1 MQKFLL
7 FMLYIF
13 FECYFL
19 VLFFA
24 LHNVDGYLRHM
35 GADFI
40 YTDVWYGLYES
51 EMPKEER
58 VRILDDSFRGK
69 LHPYVLNF
77 LKVLTEKGYMK
88 HFSGCCQMYK
98 QQYNLDN
105 GIVPVTAYTAV
116 PLSDELR
123 SKLTAKLSTVT
134 GKTIELD
141 CRIDP
146 ETLGGVR
153 LDFDGKQ
160 VDGTVRRRLEDI
172 RGLLKNTV
180 L

>member
-1 MQKFLL
+1 MTEVATTYGQAMYDLARDEGKSQQILAELSVLDQSLSAEPEFIQLL
-7 FMLYIF
+7 SSPNI
-13 FECYFL
+13 
-19 VLFFA
+19 
-24 LHNVDGYLRHM
+24 
-35 GADFI
+35 
-40 YTDVWYGLYES
+40 
-51 EMPKEER
+51 PKEER
-58 VRILDDSFRGK
+58 VQILDNSFQGK
-69 LHPYVLNF
+69 LDPYVLNF
-77 LKVLTEKGYMK
+77 LKVLTEKGYMR
-88 HFSGCCQMYK
+88 HFSGCCQFYR
-98 QQYNLDN
+98 QCYNKDN
-105 GIVPVTAYTAV
+105 GIMPVIAYTAV

-123 SKLTAKLSTVT
+123 RKLTAKLSTVT

>member
-1 MQKFLL
+1 M
-7 FMLYIF
+7 
-13 FECYFL
+13 
-19 VLFFA
+19 
-24 LHNVDGYLRHM
+24 
-35 GADFI
+35 
-40 YTDVWYGLYES
+40 TDVATTYGQAIYDLARDEGLS
-51 EMPKEER
+51 QKLLGELTALDASLRAEPGFCQLLSTPNIPKEER

-77 LKVLTEKGYMK
+77 LKILTEKGYMK
-88 HFSGCCQMYK
+88 HFSGCCKVYK

-116 PLSDELR
+116 PLTEELR
-123 SKLTAKLSTVT
+123 RKLTAKLSTVT

-172 RGLLKNTV
+172 RGILKNTV

>member
-1 MQKFLL
+1 MTEVATTYGQAMYDLARDEGKSQKILAELSVLDQSLSAEPEFLQL
-7 FMLYIF
+7 LSAPNI
-13 FECYFL
+13 
-19 VLFFA
+19 
-24 LHNVDGYLRHM
+24 
-35 GADFI
+35 
-40 YTDVWYGLYES
+40 
-51 EMPKEER
+51 PKEER
-58 VRILDDSFRGK
+58 VQILDDSFRGK
-69 LHPYVLNF
+69 IDPYVLNF
-77 LKVLTEKGYMK
+77 LKVLTEKGYMR
-88 HFSGCCQMYK
+88 HFSGCCQYYK
-98 QQYNLDN
+98 QQYNKDN
-105 GIVPVTAYTAV
+105 GIVPVVAYTAV

-123 SKLTAKLSTVT
+123 RKLTAKLSTVT

-153 LDFDGKQ
+153 LDFDGRQ

>member
-1 MQKFLL
+1 MTEVATTYGQAMYDLARDEGKSQTILAELSALDQSLKVAPEFLQL
-7 FMLYIF
+7 LSAPNI
-13 FECYFL
+13 
-19 VLFFA
+19 
-24 LHNVDGYLRHM
+24 
-35 GADFI
+35 
-40 YTDVWYGLYES
+40 
-51 EMPKEER
+51 PKEER
-58 VRILDDSFRGK
+58 VQILDDSFRGK
-69 LHPYVLNF
+69 IEPYVLNF
-77 LKVLTEKGYMK
+77 LKVLTEKGYMR
-88 HFSGCCQMYK
+88 HFSGCCQYYR
-98 QQYNLDN
+98 QQYNKDN
-105 GIVPVTAYTAV
+105 GIVPVVAYTAV

-123 SKLTAKLSTVT
+123 RKLTAKLSTVT

-153 LDFDGKQ
+153 LDFDGRQ

>member
-1 MQKFLL
+1 MTEVATTYGQAMYDLARDEGKSQQILAELSVLDQSLSAEPEFIQLL
-7 FMLYIF
+7 GSPNI
-13 FECYFL
+13 
-19 VLFFA
+19 
-24 LHNVDGYLRHM
+24 
-35 GADFI
+35 
-40 YTDVWYGLYES
+40 
-51 EMPKEER
+51 PKEER
-58 VRILDDSFRGK
+58 VQILDSSFRGK
-69 LHPYVLNF
+69 IDPYVLNF
-77 LKVLTEKGYMK
+77 LKVLTEKGYIR
-88 HFSGCCQMYK
+88 HFSGCCQFYR
-98 QQYNLDN
+98 QCYNKDN
-105 GIVPVTAYTAV
+105 GIMPVVAYTAV
-116 PLSDELR
+116 PLSEELR
-123 SKLTAKLSTVT
+123 RKLTAKLSTVT

>member
-1 MQKFLL
+1 MTEIATTYGQAMYDLARDEGKSRQILAELSALDQSLKAAPEFLQL
-7 FMLYIF
+7 LSAPNI
-13 FECYFL
+13 
-19 VLFFA
+19 
-24 LHNVDGYLRHM
+24 
-35 GADFI
+35 
-40 YTDVWYGLYES
+40 
-51 EMPKEER
+51 PKEER
-58 VRILDDSFRGK
+58 VQILDDSFRGK
-69 LHPYVLNF
+69 IDPYVLNF
-77 LKVLTEKGYMK
+77 LKVLTEKGYMR
-88 HFSGCCQMYK
+88 HFSGCCQFYK
-98 QQYNLDN
+98 QRYNKDN
-105 GIVPVTAYTAV
+105 GIVPVVAYTAV

-123 SKLTAKLSTVT
+123 RKLTAKLSTVT

-153 LDFDGKQ
+153 LDFDGRQ

>member
-1 MQKFLL
+1 MTEIANVYGQALYDLAKDEGLAQEIYQQMTALNQGISAEPAFLQL
-7 FMLYIF
+7 L
-13 FECYFL
+13 CTPS
-19 VLFFA
+19 V
-24 LHNVDGYLRHM
+24 
-35 GADFI
+35 
-40 YTDVWYGLYES
+40 
-51 EMPKEER
+51 PKAER
-58 VRILDDSFRGK
+58 CQVLDDSFRERV
-69 LHPYVLNF
+69 HPYLLNF
-77 LKVLTEKGYMK
+77 LKILTEKGYMR

-98 QQYNLDN
+98 QQYNKDN

-123 SKLTAKLSTVT
+123 RKLTAKLSTVT

>member
-1 MQKFLL
+1 MTEVATTYGQAMYDLARDEGKSRQILAELSVLDQSLSAEPEFIQLL
-7 FMLYIF
+7 GSPNI
-13 FECYFL
+13 
-19 VLFFA
+19 
-24 LHNVDGYLRHM
+24 
-35 GADFI
+35 
-40 YTDVWYGLYES
+40 
-51 EMPKEER
+51 PKEER
-58 VRILDDSFRGK
+58 VQILDSSFRGK
-69 LHPYVLNF
+69 IDPYVLNF
-77 LKVLTEKGYMK
+77 LKVLTEKGYMR
-88 HFSGCCQMYK
+88 HFSGCCQFYR
-98 QQYNLDN
+98 QCYNKDN
-105 GIVPVTAYTAV
+105 GIMPVIAYTAV

-123 SKLTAKLSTVT
+123 RKLTAKLSTVT

-172 RGLLKNTV
+172 RGILKNTV

>member
-1 MQKFLL
+1 MTEVATTYGQAMYDLARDEGKSQTILAELSALDQSLKAAPEFLQL
-7 FMLYIF
+7 LSAPNI
-13 FECYFL
+13 
-19 VLFFA
+19 
-24 LHNVDGYLRHM
+24 
-35 GADFI
+35 
-40 YTDVWYGLYES
+40 
-51 EMPKEER
+51 PKEER
-58 VRILDDSFRGK
+58 VQILDDSFRGK
-69 LHPYVLNF
+69 IEPYVLNF
-77 LKVLTEKGYMK
+77 LKVLTEKGYMR
-88 HFSGCCQMYK
+88 HFSGCCQFYR
-98 QQYNLDN
+98 QQYNKDN
-105 GIVPVTAYTAV
+105 GIVPVVAYTAV
-116 PLSDELR
+116 PLSNELR
-123 SKLTAKLSTVT
+123 RKLTAKLSTVT

>member
-1 MQKFLL
+1 MTEVATTYGQAMYDLARDEGKSQQILAELSVLDQSLSAEPEFIQLL
-7 FMLYIF
+7 SSPNI
-13 FECYFL
+13 
-19 VLFFA
+19 
-24 LHNVDGYLRHM
+24 
-35 GADFI
+35 
-40 YTDVWYGLYES
+40 
-51 EMPKEER
+51 PKEER
-58 VRILDDSFRGK
+58 VQILDSSFRGK
-69 LHPYVLNF
+69 IDPYVLNF
-77 LKVLTEKGYMK
+77 LKVLTEKGYIR
-88 HFSGCCQMYK
+88 HFSGCCQFYR
-98 QQYNLDN
+98 QCYNKDN
-105 GIVPVTAYTAV
+105 GIMPVIAYTAV

-123 SKLTAKLSTVT
+123 RKLTAKLSTVT

>member
-1 MQKFLL
+1 MTEVATTYGQAMYDLARDEGLAQDLLAQLKALDESFGSEPTFLQL
-7 FMLYIF
+7 LSTPNI
-13 FECYFL
+13 
-19 VLFFA
+19 
-24 LHNVDGYLRHM
+24 
-35 GADFI
+35 
-40 YTDVWYGLYES
+40 
-51 EMPKEER
+51 PKEER

-88 HFSGCCQMYK
+88 HFSGCCQMYR
-98 QQYNLDN
+98 QQYNKDN

-116 PLSDELR
+116 ALSDELR
-123 SKLTAKLSTVT
+123 RKLTAKLSTVT

>member
-1 MQKFLL
+1 MTEVATTYGQAMYDLARDEGKSQQILAELSVLDQSLSAEPQFLQL
-7 FMLYIF
+7 LSSPNI
-13 FECYFL
+13 
-19 VLFFA
+19 
-24 LHNVDGYLRHM
+24 
-35 GADFI
+35 
-40 YTDVWYGLYES
+40 
-51 EMPKEER
+51 PKEER
-58 VRILDDSFRGK
+58 VQILDDSFRGK
-69 LHPYVLNF
+69 IDPYVLNF
-77 LKVLTEKGYMK
+77 LKVLTEKGYMR
-88 HFSGCCQMYK
+88 HFSGCCQFYK
-98 QQYNLDN
+98 QQYNKDN
-105 GIVPVTAYTAV
+105 GIVPVVAYTAI

-123 SKLTAKLSTVT
+123 RKLTAKLSTVT

>member
-1 MQKFLL
+1 MTEVATTYGQAMYDLARDEGKSQKILAELSVLDQSLKAAPEFLQL
-7 FMLYIF
+7 LSAPNI
-13 FECYFL
+13 
-19 VLFFA
+19 
-24 LHNVDGYLRHM
+24 
-35 GADFI
+35 
-40 YTDVWYGLYES
+40 
-51 EMPKEER
+51 PKEER
-58 VRILDDSFRGK
+58 VQILDDSFRGK
-69 LHPYVLNF
+69 IDPYVLNF
-77 LKVLTEKGYMK
+77 LKVLTEKGYMR
-88 HFSGCCQMYK
+88 HFSGCCQFFR
-98 QQYNLDN
+98 QQYNKDN
-105 GIVPVTAYTAV
+105 GIVPVVAYTAV

-123 SKLTAKLSTVT
+123 RKLTAKLSTVT

-153 LDFDGKQ
+153 LDFDGRQ

>member
-1 MQKFLL
+1 MTEVATTYGQAMYDLGRDEGKSRQILAELSVLDQSLSAEPEFIQLL
-7 FMLYIF
+7 SSPNI
-13 FECYFL
+13 
-19 VLFFA
+19 
-24 LHNVDGYLRHM
+24 
-35 GADFI
+35 
-40 YTDVWYGLYES
+40 
-51 EMPKEER
+51 PKEER
-58 VRILDDSFRGK
+58 VQILDSSFRGK
-69 LHPYVLNF
+69 IDPYVLNF
-77 LKVLTEKGYMK
+77 LKVLTEKGYMR
-88 HFSGCCQMYK
+88 HFSGCCQFYR
-98 QQYNLDN
+98 QCYNKDN
-105 GIVPVTAYTAV
+105 GIMPVIAYTAV
-116 PLSDELR
+116 PLSNELR
-123 SKLTAKLSTVT
+123 RKLTAKLSTVT

>member
-1 MQKFLL
+1 MTEVATTYGQAMYDLARDEGKSQQILAELSVLDQSLSAEPEFIQLL
-7 FMLYIF
+7 SSPNI
-13 FECYFL
+13 
-19 VLFFA
+19 
-24 LHNVDGYLRHM
+24 
-35 GADFI
+35 
-40 YTDVWYGLYES
+40 
-51 EMPKEER
+51 PKEER
-58 VRILDDSFRGK
+58 VQILDGSFRGK
-69 LHPYVLNF
+69 IDPYVLNF
-77 LKVLTEKGYMK
+77 LKVLTEKGYMR
-88 HFSGCCQMYK
+88 HFSGCCQFYR
-98 QQYNLDN
+98 QCYNTDN
-105 GIVPVTAYTAV
+105 GIMPVIAYTAV

-123 SKLTAKLSTVT
+123 RKLTAKLSTVT

>member
-1 MQKFLL
+1 MTEVATTYGQAMYDLARDEGKSRQILAELSVLDQSLSAEPEFIQLL
-7 FMLYIF
+7 GSPNI
-13 FECYFL
+13 
-19 VLFFA
+19 
-24 LHNVDGYLRHM
+24 
-35 GADFI
+35 
-40 YTDVWYGLYES
+40 
-51 EMPKEER
+51 PKEER
-58 VRILDDSFRGK
+58 VQILDSSFRGK
-69 LHPYVLNF
+69 IDPYVLNF
-77 LKVLTEKGYMK
+77 LKVLTEKGYIK

>member
-1 MQKFLL
+1 MTEVDTTYGQAMYDLARDEGKSQQILAELSVLDQSLSAEPEFIQLL
-7 FMLYIF
+7 SSPNI
-13 FECYFL
+13 
-19 VLFFA
+19 
-24 LHNVDGYLRHM
+24 
-35 GADFI
+35 
-40 YTDVWYGLYES
+40 
-51 EMPKEER
+51 PKEER
-58 VRILDDSFRGK
+58 VQILDGSFRGK
-69 LHPYVLNF
+69 IDPYVLNF
-77 LKVLTEKGYMK
+77 LKVLTEKGYMR
-88 HFSGCCQMYK
+88 HFSGCCQFYR
-98 QQYNLDN
+98 QCYNKDN
-105 GIVPVTAYTAV
+105 GIMPVIAYTAV

-123 SKLTAKLSTVT
+123 RKLTAKLSTVT

>member
-1 MQKFLL
+1 MTEVAITYGQAMYDLARDEGKSRQILAELSVLDQSLSAEPEFIQLL
-7 FMLYIF
+7 SSPNI
-13 FECYFL
+13 
-19 VLFFA
+19 
-24 LHNVDGYLRHM
+24 
-35 GADFI
+35 
-40 YTDVWYGLYES
+40 
-51 EMPKEER
+51 PKEER
-58 VRILDDSFRGK
+58 VQILDSSFRGK
-69 LHPYVLNF
+69 IDPYVLNF
-77 LKVLTEKGYMK
+77 LKVLTEKGYMR
-88 HFSGCCQMYK
+88 HFSGCCQFYR
-98 QQYNLDN
+98 QCYNKDN
-105 GIVPVTAYTAV
+105 GIMPVIAYTAV

-123 SKLTAKLSTVT
+123 RKLTAKLSTVT

>member
-1 MQKFLL
+1 MTEVATTYGQAMYDLARDENKSQKILAEL
-7 FMLYIF
+7 S
-13 FECYFL
+13 
-19 VLFFA
+19 A
-24 LHNVDGYLRHM
+24 LDQGLR
-35 GADFI
+35 A
-40 YTDVWYGLYES
+40 ES
-51 EMPKEER
+51 EFLQLLSAPNIPKEER
-58 VRILDDSFRGK
+58 VQILDDSFRGK
-69 LHPYVLNF
+69 IDPYVLNF
-77 LKVLTEKGYMK
+77 LKVLTEKGYMR
-88 HFSGCCQMYK
+88 HFSGCCQYYK
-98 QQYNLDN
+98 QQYNKDN
-105 GIVPVTAYTAV
+105 GIVPVVAYTAV

-123 SKLTAKLSTVT
+123 RKLTAKLSTVT

>member
-1 MQKFLL
+1 MTEIATTYGQAMYDLAREEGLTKDLL
-7 FMLYIF
+7 
-13 FECYFL
+13 EEL
-19 VLFFA
+19 VA
-24 LHNVDGYLRHM
+24 LDKSLTAESG
-35 GADFI
+35 FI
-40 YTDVWYGLYES
+40 QLLSTPNI
-51 EMPKEER
+51 PKEER

>member
-1 MQKFLL
+1 MTEVATTYGQAMYDLARDEGKSRQILAELSVLDQSLSAEPEFIQLL
-7 FMLYIF
+7 SSPNI
-13 FECYFL
+13 
-19 VLFFA
+19 
-24 LHNVDGYLRHM
+24 
-35 GADFI
+35 
-40 YTDVWYGLYES
+40 
-51 EMPKEER
+51 PKEER
-58 VRILDDSFRGK
+58 VQILDNSFQGK
-69 LHPYVLNF
+69 LDPYVLNF
-77 LKVLTEKGYMK
+77 LKVLTEKGYMR
-88 HFSGCCQMYK
+88 HFSGCCQFYR
-98 QQYNLDN
+98 QCYNKDN
-105 GIVPVTAYTAV
+105 GIMPVIAYTAV

-123 SKLTAKLSTVT
+123 RKLTAKLSTVT

>member
-1 MQKFLL
+1 MTEVATTYGQAMYDLARDEGKSQQILAELSVLDQSLRAEPEFLQ
-7 FMLYIF
+7 
-13 FECYFL
+13 
-19 VLFFA
+19 
-24 LHNVDGYLRHM
+24 LHSSPN
-35 GADFI
+35 I
-40 YTDVWYGLYES
+40 
-51 EMPKEER
+51 PKEER
-58 VRILDDSFRGK
+58 VQILDSSFRGK
-69 LHPYVLNF
+69 IDTYVLNF
-77 LKVLTEKGYMK
+77 LKVLTEKGYIR
-88 HFSGCCQMYK
+88 HFSGCCQFYR
-98 QQYNLDN
+98 QCYNKDN
-105 GIVPVTAYTAV
+105 GIMPVVAYTAV

-123 SKLTAKLSTVT
+123 RKLTAKLSTVT

-153 LDFDGKQ
+153 LDFDGRQ

>member
-1 MQKFLL
+1 MTEVATTYGQAMYDLARDEGLAKELL
-7 FMLYIF
+7 GQLTALN
-13 FECYFL
+13 ECLSGEPGFTQL
-19 VLFFA
+19 LSTP
-24 LHNVDGYLRHM
+24 N
-35 GADFI
+35 I
-40 YTDVWYGLYES
+40 
-51 EMPKEER
+51 PKEER

-141 CRIDP
+141 CRFDP

>member
-1 MQKFLL
+1 MTEVATTYGQAMYDLARDEGKSRQILAELSVLDQSLSAEPEFIQLL
-7 FMLYIF
+7 SSPNI
-13 FECYFL
+13 
-19 VLFFA
+19 
-24 LHNVDGYLRHM
+24 
-35 GADFI
+35 
-40 YTDVWYGLYES
+40 
-51 EMPKEER
+51 PKEER
-58 VRILDDSFRGK
+58 VQILDSSFRGK
-69 LHPYVLNF
+69 IDPYVLNF
-77 LKVLTEKGYMK
+77 LKVLTEKGYMR
-88 HFSGCCQMYK
+88 HFSGCCQFYR
-98 QQYNLDN
+98 QCYNKDN
-105 GIVPVTAYTAV
+105 GIMPVIAYTAV

-123 SKLTAKLSTVT
+123 RKLTAKLSTVT

-153 LDFDGKQ
+153 LDFDGRQ

>member
-1 MQKFLL
+1 MTEAATTYGQAMYDLAREEGLAKELL
-7 FMLYIF
+7 DQLT
-13 FECYFL
+13 
-19 VLFFA
+19 A
-24 LHNVDGYLRHM
+24 LDESLR
-35 GADFI
+35 GEPAFVQLLSTPNI
-40 YTDVWYGLYES
+40 
-51 EMPKEER
+51 PKEER

-88 HFSGCCQMYK
+88 HFSGCCRTYR
-98 QQYNLDN
+98 QQYNRDN
-105 GIVPVTAYTAV
+105 GILPVTAYTAV
-116 PLSDELR
+116 ALSDELR
-123 SKLTAKLSTVT
+123 RKLTAKLSTVT

-153 LDFDGKQ
+153 LGFDGRQ
-160 VDGTVRRRLEDI
+160 IDGTVRRRLEDI
-172 RGLLKNTV
+172 RGVLKNTV

>member
-1 MQKFLL
+1 MTEVATTYGQAMYDLARDEGKSQQILAELSVLDQSLSAEPEFLQL
-7 FMLYIF
+7 LSSPNI
-13 FECYFL
+13 
-19 VLFFA
+19 
-24 LHNVDGYLRHM
+24 
-35 GADFI
+35 
-40 YTDVWYGLYES
+40 
-51 EMPKEER
+51 PKEER
-58 VRILDDSFRGK
+58 VQILDDSFRGK
-69 LHPYVLNF
+69 IDPYVLNF
-77 LKVLTEKGYMK
+77 LKVLTEKGYLR
-88 HFSGCCQMYK
+88 HFSGCCQFYR
-98 QQYNLDN
+98 QQYNKDN
-105 GIVPVTAYTAV
+105 GIVPVVAYTAV

-123 SKLTAKLSTVT
+123 RKLTAKLSTVT

>member
-1 MQKFLL
+1 MTEVATTYGQAMYDLARDEGKSQTILAELSALDQSLKAAPEFLQL
-7 FMLYIF
+7 LSAPNI
-13 FECYFL
+13 
-19 VLFFA
+19 
-24 LHNVDGYLRHM
+24 
-35 GADFI
+35 
-40 YTDVWYGLYES
+40 
-51 EMPKEER
+51 PKEER
-58 VRILDDSFRGK
+58 VQILDDSFRGK
-69 LHPYVLNF
+69 IDPYVLNF
-77 LKVLTEKGYMK
+77 LKVLTEKGYMR
-88 HFSGCCQMYK
+88 HFSGCCQYYR
-98 QQYNLDN
+98 QQYNKDN
-105 GIVPVTAYTAV
+105 GIVPVVAYTAV

-123 SKLTAKLSTVT
+123 RKLTAKLSTVT

-153 LDFDGKQ
+153 LDFDGRQ

>member
-1 MQKFLL
+1 MTEVATTYGQAMYDLARDEGKSQQILAELSVLDQSLSAEPEFLQL
-7 FMLYIF
+7 LSSPNI
-13 FECYFL
+13 
-19 VLFFA
+19 
-24 LHNVDGYLRHM
+24 
-35 GADFI
+35 
-40 YTDVWYGLYES
+40 
-51 EMPKEER
+51 PKEER
-58 VRILDDSFRGK
+58 VQILDNSFQGK
-69 LHPYVLNF
+69 LDPYVLNF
-77 LKVLTEKGYMK
+77 LKVLTEKGYMR
-88 HFSGCCQMYK
+88 HFSGCCQFYR
-98 QQYNLDN
+98 QCYNKDN
-105 GIVPVTAYTAV
+105 GIMPVIAYTAV

-123 SKLTAKLSTVT
+123 RKLTAKLSTVT

>member
-1 MQKFLL
+1 MTEVATTYGQAMYDLARDEGKSQQILAELSVLDQSLSAQPQFLQL
-7 FMLYIF
+7 LSSPNI
-13 FECYFL
+13 
-19 VLFFA
+19 
-24 LHNVDGYLRHM
+24 
-35 GADFI
+35 
-40 YTDVWYGLYES
+40 
-51 EMPKEER
+51 PKEER
-58 VRILDDSFRGK
+58 VQILDDSFRGK
-69 LHPYVLNF
+69 IDPYVLNF
-77 LKVLTEKGYMK
+77 LKVLTEKGYMR
-88 HFSGCCQMYK
+88 HFSGCCQFYR
-98 QQYNLDN
+98 QCYNKDN
-105 GIVPVTAYTAV
+105 GIMPVIAYTAV

-123 SKLTAKLSTVT
+123 RKLTAKLSTVT

>member
-1 MQKFLL
+1 MTEVATTYGQAMYDLARDEGKSQQILAELSVLDQSLRAEPEFLQL
-7 FMLYIF
+7 LSSPNI
-13 FECYFL
+13 
-19 VLFFA
+19 
-24 LHNVDGYLRHM
+24 
-35 GADFI
+35 
-40 YTDVWYGLYES
+40 
-51 EMPKEER
+51 PKEER
-58 VRILDDSFRGK
+58 VQILDSSFRGK
-69 LHPYVLNF
+69 IDPYVLNF
-77 LKVLTEKGYMK
+77 LKVLTEKGYMR
-88 HFSGCCQMYK
+88 HFSGCCQFYR
-98 QQYNLDN
+98 QCYNKDN
-105 GIVPVTAYTAV
+105 GIMPVIAYTAV

-123 SKLTAKLSTVT
+123 RKLTAKLSTVT

>member
-1 MQKFLL
+1 MTEVATTYGQAMYDLARDEGLAKELL
-7 FMLYIF
+7 GQLT
-13 FECYFL
+13 
-19 VLFFA
+19 A
-24 LHNVDGYLRHM
+24 LNACLSGEPGFTQLLSTPN
-35 GADFI
+35 I
-40 YTDVWYGLYES
+40 
-51 EMPKEER
+51 PKEER

>member
-1 MQKFLL
+1 MTEIATTYGQAMYDLARDEGLTKDLL
-7 FMLYIF
+7 
-13 FECYFL
+13 EEL
-19 VLFFA
+19 VA
-24 LHNVDGYLRHM
+24 LDKSLTAESG
-35 GADFI
+35 FI
-40 YTDVWYGLYES
+40 QLLSTPNI
-51 EMPKEER
+51 PKEER